1 MIRHVVLWRL
11 KPGNSDIFGTIRTAL
26 EAQCGEI
33 PGLMRVE
40 VGRNFA
46 DSRRAVDMA
55 LICDFESREAL
66 AAYHR
71 HPAHMRTRAVVDPL
85 AEEHWIVD
93 YEL

>member
-11 KPGNSDIFGTIRTAL
+11 KRDVDASFPRIRAAL
-26 EAQCGEI
+26 EAQRAKV
-33 PGLMRVE
+33 PGLLRVE
-40 VGRNFA
+40 VGRNIA
-46 DSRRAVDMA
+46 SSRRAVDMA

-71 HPAHMRTRAVVDPL
+71 HPAHMETRAIVDPL
-85 AEEHWIVD
+85 ADEHWIVD